1 MFENKAI
8 NGYTYASRYIMSW
21 VRVGGTLTKRD
32 TTDFEKWLESL
43 GLSDEDVM
51 YILNLARN
59 GKLELEVSAREF
71 IKNMNGNNSL
81 EGA

>member
-1 MFENKAI
+1 
-8 NGYTYASRYIMSW
+8 
-21 VRVGGTLTKRD
+21 LTRRD

-59 GKLELEVSAREF
+59 GKLELEVSAWEF